1 MTYDGAER
9 FANFL
14 AGLFIGVAVIFVLLL
29 LTMALVYVLQSLA
42 LYRMA
47 KNAGF
52 SSPVLA
58 WVPVASSYLLGLL
71 CERAS
76 CRRSG
81 KTWKFSVILPVV
93 ELLSLFGGMN
103 FLWSWNNFSF
113 SLSSGGFLGLV
124 GTAVTAFAL
133 FNLYWDYAQGR
144 ETLYTVLSVI
154 FGGLGQA
161 VILFTLKD
169 RVPISVQY
177 PQYPEYPSYPQY
189 PPYPPYPQDP
199 QGPEDK
205 NL

>member
-9 FANFL
+9 FAHFL
-14 AGLFIGVAVIFVLLL
+14 AGLFIGVAVLFVLTLL
-29 LTMALVYVLQSLA
+29 ATALVYVLQSLA

-47 KNAGF
+47 KNAGM
-52 SSPVLA
+52 STPVLA
-58 WVPVASSYLLGLL
+58 WIPVASGYLLGLL

-76 CRRSG
+76 FRRTG
-81 KTWKFSVILPVV
+81 RTWKFSVLLPVM
-93 ELLSLFGGMN
+93 ELLAFFGSMN

-113 SLSSGGFLGLV
+113 SLSSGGLLGLA
-124 GTAVTAFAL
+124 GTVATAFAL
-133 FNLYWDYAQGR
+133 YNLYWDYAQGQ
-144 ETLYTVLSVI
+144 EVLYTVLSVI

-161 VILFTLKD
+161 IILFILRD

-177 PQYPEYPSYPQY
+177 PQHTPHTQYPQ
-189 PPYPPYPQDP
+189 YPPYPQDP